1 MPSSTVRLAV
11 IGAGPRGVGFLE
23 RLAASLPE
31 LAPAAPLEIHLIDPY
46 TPGGGRIWRYAQ
58 SPLLKLNSMAQDVTM
73 FTDASSTI
81 EGPVRNGPSLIEW
94 AVAVRGGLLPEVTV
108 HDPQLRVE
116 LEHLLPTSFPTR
128 RLQSL
133 YLDWFHRRAVAELG
147 RVARL
152 RVHRAT
158 AVRVDEAADAQRVV
172 LDSGVVLDVDV
183 VLYAIGHA
191 GRDPEDEH
199 ERLIDFARR
208 RELYYL
214 PPAFTADADTRPIVP
229 GQRVIVRGFGLAAVD
244 LVVLLTEGRGGR
256 YVRHASGRLDYVP
269 SGTEPRLVIGSRR
282 GVPYHSK
289 IESSL
294 RAPRPQP
301 RYFTP
306 AIARD
311 LVRERAVVDFRDDVW
326 PLIAKEMLWG
336 HYYELFHG
344 HPEKV
349 TVSWEAFRLILDRED
364 WDSPILRTAVDHGVA
379 DRLDRLHLID
389 FDRPLAG
396 RVFPGFDELQEAVR
410 DYIRTDL
417 LRRTSPEHSASLGQ
431 FLSLLG
437 SLFALLDVL
446 DAPSWSDRSRLHDLP
461 HAWPNYFSYVASG
474 PPAHRL
480 EELLALSAVGVVEFI
495 GGELEVRAD
504 EEDGVFIARGGN
516 SPYEARA
523 SALVDAR
530 LPESNAAFSD
540 NAALRSLIEQ
550 GVGVED
556 LIEGALLSGS
566 TGRLLVD
573 QRDTRLLRPDGS
585 AHPNRYA
592 IGPYTSSP
600 FAGAFSRPGT
610 DAIAFREND
619 STARA
624 ILRRLGEI
632 ACAPIAAPTTART
645 TAATRTLIGTRTS

>member
-1 MPSSTVRLAV
+1 MSSTSVVRLAV

-31 LAPAAPLEIHLIDPY
+31 LAPGVPLEIELIDPY
-46 TPGGGRIWRYAQ
+46 APGAGRIWRYAQ

-81 EGPVRNGPSLIEW
+81 EGAVRHGPSLIEW

-108 HDPQLRVE
+108 HDPRLRAE

-133 YLDWFHRRAVAELG
+133 YLDWFHRRAVAALG
-147 RVARL
+147 SVARL
-152 RVHRAT
+152 RSHRAT
-158 AVRVDEAADAQRVV
+158 VVRVEDVPAAAHPQRLV
-172 LDSGVVLDVDV
+172 LDSGAEIDADV

-191 GRDPEDEH
+191 GRDPESEH
-199 ERLIDFARR
+199 DRLIDFARR

-229 GQRVIVRGFGLAAVD
+229 GQRVIVRGFGLAAID
-244 LVVLLTEGRGGR
+244 LIVLLTEGRDGR
-256 YVRHASGRLDYVP
+256 FERDADGRLHYRASGR
-269 SGTEPRLVIGSRR
+269 EPRLVIGSRR

-289 IESSL
+289 IASTL
-294 RAPRPQP
+294 RAPRPEP
-301 RYFTP
+301 RYFSVE
-306 AIARD
+306 IARA
-311 LVRERAVVDFRDDVW
+311 LVRDRAVLDFRDDVW

-336 HYYELFHG
+336 HYSELFLG
-344 HPEKV
+344 HPDKV
-349 TVSWEAFRLILDRED
+349 TVPWSAFRTVLDRES
-364 WDSPILRTAVDHGVA
+364 WDSPILRTAIEHGVA
-379 DRLDRLHLID
+379 DPLDRLHLAE

-396 RVFPGFDELQEAVR
+396 RLFRGADEVQAAVR

-417 LRRTSPEHSASLGQ
+417 RQRTAPEHSASLGQ
-431 FLSLLG
+431 FLALLG
-437 SLFALLDVL
+437 SLFALLEIL
-446 DAPSWSDRSRLHDLP
+446 DAPVWSDRSRLRELP
-461 HAWPNYFSYVASG
+461 QVWPNYFSFVASG

-480 EELLALSAVGVVEFI
+480 EEILALSEAGVVEFL
-495 GGELEVRAD
+495 GGGIAVEAD
-504 EEDGVFIARGGN
+504 EINGVFVARGEN
-516 SPYEARA
+516 SPHTVLA

-530 LPESNAAFSD
+530 LPDSAAAFSD
-540 NAALRSLIEQ
+540 NAALRALIAD
-550 GVGVED
+550 GS
-556 LIEGALLSGS
+556 GAEEFVRGSAVSGS

-573 QRDTRLLRPDGS
+573 QRDTRILRPDGS
-585 AHPNRYA
+585 AHPHRFA

-600 FAGAFSRPGT
+600 FAGAFSRLGT
-610 DAIAFREND
+610 NAIAFREND

-632 ACAPIAAPTTART
+632 AGERIPQQHRPLEVRT
-645 TAATRTLIGTRTS
+645 P